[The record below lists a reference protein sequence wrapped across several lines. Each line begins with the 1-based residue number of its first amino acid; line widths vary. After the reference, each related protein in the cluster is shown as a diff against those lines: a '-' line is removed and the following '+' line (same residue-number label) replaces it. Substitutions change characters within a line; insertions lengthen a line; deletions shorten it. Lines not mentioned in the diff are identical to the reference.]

1 MLTAFQNGS
10 VWVWLSAF
18 IWGLGNLIRRQ
29 FVKGTL
35 FLAAE
40 AGVVLFTIQ
49 SGLYNLDK
57 LTTLGTVAQ
66 QKVWNDEKSI
76 FEYVDGDRSLN
87 ILLYGIITVAI
98 VVFGLLLLR
107 ASVKS
112 AYSAEQNWKKHGRA
126 PTFEQDIKALL
137 DERLQF
143 SLLSLPILGVIAFIL
158 LPLIFMSSMAFTNY
172 SVLDSKLVLFDWVG
186 FKNFARTLSLNGS
199 LGSTFWSVL
208 GWTLVWAL
216 AATFSNYIL
225 GMLLALFINWKEI
238 RLKKFWRFT
247 FVLTVAVPHFVT
259 LLIMRQM
266 LQPNGAI
273 NVLLQ
278 NMGWIKEPLP
288 FFTDTMWARITVI
301 LINIWVGVPYTLLQ
315 TTGILQSIPQ
325 ELYESAKVDGA
336 NPFVTFFKITLPYM
350 LFVTTPYLITSFT
363 GNINN
368 FNVIYLTS
376 TGLPRAVGST
386 AGDTDLLITWLYKL
400 TIDNQYYDSDEQTDQ
415 SEKKRLAEKASAQAD
430 RDHPGP
436 RCSGALC
443 VFVADPDFLGHL
455 DQLPGDEG
463 FLQLHLHSHGVF
475 PGQLYQAVHRFFRVQ
490 FPPDVAQYPD
500 RGGGDLRAEYLFR
513 HFRGVYPVAA
523 PL

>member
-1 MLTAFQNGS
+1 M
-10 VWVWLSAF
+10 
-18 IWGLGNLIRRQ
+18 
-29 FVKGTL
+29 
-35 FLAAE
+35 
-40 AGVVLFTIQ
+40 
-49 SGLYNLDK
+49 
-57 LTTLGTVAQ
+57 
-66 QKVWNDEKSI
+66 
-76 FEYVDGDRSLN
+76 
-87 ILLYGIITVAI
+87 
-98 VVFGLLLLR
+98 
-107 ASVKS
+107 
-112 AYSAEQNWKKHGRA
+112 
-126 PTFEQDIKALL
+126 
-137 DERLQF
+137 
-143 SLLSLPILGVIAFIL
+143 
-158 LPLIFMSSMAFTNY
+158 
-172 SVLDSKLVLFDWVG
+172 
-186 FKNFARTLSLNGS
+186 NGS

-325 ELYESAKVDGA
+325 ELYESARVDGA

-400 TIDNQYYDSDEQTDQ
+400 TIDNQYYDVGAVIGIMTFITLSI
-415 SEKKRLAEKASAQAD
+415 ASLLTF
-430 RDHPGP
+430 RF
-436 RCSGALC
+436 SGSYRNE
-443 VFVADPDFLGHL
+443 V
-455 DQLPGDEG
+455 G
-463 FLQLHLHSHGVF
+463 F
-475 PGQLYQAVHRFFRVQ
+475 R
-490 FPPDVAQYPD
+490 
-500 RGGGDLRAEYLFR
+500 
-513 HFRGVYPVAA
+513 
-523 PL
+523 

>member
-1 MLTAFQNGS
+1 M
-10 VWVWLSAF
+10 
-18 IWGLGNLIRRQ
+18 
-29 FVKGTL
+29 
-35 FLAAE
+35 
-40 AGVVLFTIQ
+40 
-49 SGLYNLDK
+49 
-57 LTTLGTVAQ
+57 
-66 QKVWNDEKSI
+66 
-76 FEYVDGDRSLN
+76 
-87 ILLYGIITVAI
+87 
-98 VVFGLLLLR
+98 GLLLLR

-112 AYSAEQNWKKHGRA
+112 AYSAEQSWKKYGRA

-186 FKNFARTLSLNGS
+186 FKNFARTLSMNGS

-325 ELYESAKVDGA
+325 ELYESARVDGA

-400 TIDNQYYDSDEQTDQ
+400 TIDNQYYDVGAVIGIMTFITLSI
-415 SEKKRLAEKASAQAD
+415 ASLLTF
-430 RDHPGP
+430 RF
-436 RCSGALC
+436 SGSYRNE
-443 VFVADPDFLGHL
+443 
-455 DQLPGDEG
+455 EG
-463 FLQLHLHSHGVF
+463 F
-475 PGQLYQAVHRFFRVQ
+475 R
-490 FPPDVAQYPD
+490 
-500 RGGGDLRAEYLFR
+500 
-513 HFRGVYPVAA
+513 
-523 PL
+523 